1 MEENKIIPENINL
14 FHLNIVES
22 RITDTIQ
29 KKESVYQVN
38 VAHTT
43 MHNLADERLKIGL
56 LIDIKNDST
65 VNKGV
70 SNAHFNIDFH
80 YKISDLKSFY
90 TLDENSAPVFSGLLI
105 ATLLGISFSTAR
117 GLIYERL
124 SETNL
129 KGIILPIVSPSK
141 ILASKVQPEI

>member
-1 MEENKIIPENINL
+1 MDEIKIIPENINL
-14 FHLNIVES
+14 FHLHVVES

-43 MHNLADERLKIGL
+43 MHNLADKRLKIGL

-65 VNKGV
+65 LNKEI

-80 YKISDLKSFY
+80 YKITDLKSFY
-90 TLDENSAPVFSGLLI
+90 TLDENSTPVFSGLLI

-129 KGIILPIVSPSK
+129 KGIILPVVSPSK
-141 ILASKVQPEI
+141 ILASKVQP